1 MFVLFFAAAW
11 GGAARFGAGLRRVS
25 RFGAAALGGAAGILG
40 LARLG
45 AASGLCGV
53 LSGLA
58 GLFVACLVGAG
69 LGALGA
75 VLLELFALAT
85 AFFGLH
91 LLI

>member
-1 MFVLFFAAAW
+1 MVGLFV
-11 GGAARFGAGLRRVS
+11 
-25 RFGAAALGGAAGILG
+25 
-40 LARLG
+40 
-45 AASGLCGV
+45 
-53 LSGLA
+53 A

>member
-1 MFVLFFAAAW
+1 LALVFGVLVLFFAAAW
-11 GGAARFGAGLRRVS
+11 GGAARFGA
-25 RFGAAALGGAAGILG
+25 AAWGGAAGLLG
-40 LARLG
+40 IARLG

-69 LGALGA
+69 LRALGA

>member
-1 MFVLFFAAAW
+1 M
-11 GGAARFGAGLRRVS
+11 
-25 RFGAAALGGAAGILG
+25 GAAGLLG

-58 GLFVACLVGAG
+58 GLFVAGLFVADLPMPC

-75 VLLELFALAT
+75 LLLELFALAT
-85 AFFGLH
+85 TFFGLH

>member
-1 MFVLFFAAAW
+1 M
-11 GGAARFGAGLRRVS
+11 
-25 RFGAAALGGAAGILG
+25 GGAAGLLG

-58 GLFVACLVGAG
+58 GLFVACLFMPEGAWR
-69 LGALGA
+69 AL
-75 VLLELFALAT
+75 LLELFALAT